1 MTELFKN
8 KRWAFFWGGGTRC
21 RSMTVVVEVARP
33 TGFTFTLL
41 LCVSDQPAGTCGAVD
56 CSNLYFTQFFS
67 FISNASRKSTT
78 SSNVVFLAIVVRCN
92 RCAVVCLQALYGA
105 ACFSTRSLAIK
116 KSRRPFTLV
125 QPISRHAASLSL
137 M

>member
-1 MTELFKN
+1 
-8 KRWAFFWGGGTRC
+8 
-21 RSMTVVVEVARP
+21 MTVVVEGARP

-41 LCVSDQPAGTCGAVD
+41 LCVSDQPAGTCGAVH

-67 FISNASRKSTT
+67 FISNASQKSTT

-92 RCAVVCLQALYGA
+92 RCTAVCLQALYGA
-105 ACFSTRSLAIK
+105 ACFSPRSLA
-116 KSRRPFTLV
+116 
-125 QPISRHAASLSL
+125 